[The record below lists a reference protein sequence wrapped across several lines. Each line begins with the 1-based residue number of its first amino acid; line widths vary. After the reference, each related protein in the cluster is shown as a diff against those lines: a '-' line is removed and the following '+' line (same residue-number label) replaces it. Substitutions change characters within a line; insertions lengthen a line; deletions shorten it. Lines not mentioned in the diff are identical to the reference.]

1 MRLFNLVLVCL
12 LALTASAAFAQ
23 RRVDPRNTYHRILVV
38 VPYVG
43 SGTATDPIRP
53 KYAPWPPRPAGT
65 VPSRTDIIGYM
76 QVASDDKKF
85 ALVEFVAQDMAAFA
99 AILNDGQLKVFE
111 KGKNTKNDIEG
122 ELKKFKK
129 DFSLDSFGVV
139 MP

>member
-43 SGTATDPIRP
+43 SGTAADPIRP
-53 KYAPWPPRPAGT
+53 KYAPWPPHPAGT
-65 VPSRTDIIGYM
+65 VPSRTDIMGYM
-76 QVASDDKKF
+76 QVASDDKKS

-111 KGKNTKNDIEG
+111 KGKNTKSDIEG

-129 DFSLDSFGVV
+129 DFSLDTFGVAI
-139 MP
+139 P